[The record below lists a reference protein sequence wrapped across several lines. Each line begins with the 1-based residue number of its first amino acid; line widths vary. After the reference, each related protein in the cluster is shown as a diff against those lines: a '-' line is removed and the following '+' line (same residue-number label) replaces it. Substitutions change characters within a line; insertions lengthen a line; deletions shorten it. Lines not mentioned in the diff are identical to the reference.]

1 MSRKEDMDKLNSL
14 LAEVNALA
22 EKINKEYSENAIVE
36 NTKPDVLAGYKSI
49 SVDNP
54 NGIQINPN
62 PPSLIAP
69 TNTLPI
75 KIDAEIPFPEFRK
88 FISEYMKALQEK
100 IPTRIDNV
108 IVHVEIVPTVHTHTP
123 YELQDEDS
131 MEITTY
137 YRLYNV
143 IDRSKC
149 RFNTY
154 IHISAL
160 QIKHY
165 IESAVH
171 EWEIHCID
179 VPTIMNEIVK
189 FAKGLHKEEK
199 NR

>member
-1 MSRKEDMDKLNSL
+1 M
-14 LAEVNALA
+14 
-22 EKINKEYSENAIVE
+22 
-36 NTKPDVLAGYKSI
+36 NTI

-54 NGIQINPN
+54 YGIKINPN

-69 TNTLPI
+69 TITLPI

-88 FISEYMKALQEK
+88 FISEYIDALQEK

-108 IVHVEIVPTVHTHTP
+108 TVHVEIIPTVHTHTP

-137 YRLYNV
+137 YRLYNE

-149 RFNTY
+149 RFNAQ

-160 QIKHY
+160 QVKHY
-165 IESAVH
+165 ADSVH
-171 EWEIHCID
+171 EWVIHCID
-179 VPTIMNEIVK
+179 APTVIGEIVK
-189 FAKGLHKEEK
+189 FAKGLSE
-199 NR
+199 NV

>member
-1 MSRKEDMDKLNSL
+1 M
-14 LAEVNALA
+14 
-22 EKINKEYSENAIVE
+22 
-36 NTKPDVLAGYKSI
+36 NTI

-54 NGIQINPN
+54 YGIKINPN

-69 TNTLPI
+69 TITLPI

-108 IVHVEIVPTVHTHTP
+108 TVHVEIVPTVHTHTP

-137 YRLYNV
+137 YRLYNE
-143 IDRSKC
+143 IDKSKC
-149 RFNTY
+149 RFNAQ

-160 QIKHY
+160 QVKHY
-165 IESAVH
+165 AEGVMH
-171 EWEIHCID
+171 EWVIHCID
-179 VPTIMNEIVK
+179 TPTIIGKIVK
-189 FAKGLHKEEK
+189 FAKGLSENE
-199 NR
+199 